1 MNILKIFFVTI
12 ILFLASGIAFVPETF
27 LSFSE
32 LDKSI
37 ENKAVPV
44 AQLDRATSVFMCVCP
59 RKVQSETRKFVST

>member
-1 MNILKIFFVTI
+1 MVNSVNDPNR
-12 ILFLASGIAFVPETF
+12 FVPETF

-44 AQLDRATSVFMCVCP
+44 AQSDRAISVFRGVCGP